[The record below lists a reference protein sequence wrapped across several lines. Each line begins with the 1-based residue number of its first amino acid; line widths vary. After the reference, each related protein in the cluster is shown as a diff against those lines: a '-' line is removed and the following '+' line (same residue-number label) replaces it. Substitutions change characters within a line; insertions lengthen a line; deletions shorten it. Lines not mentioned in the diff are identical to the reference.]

1 MVVYELI
8 TVTCISLVVV
18 SLFYCSFKMLYP
30 SYLFVHVLLARFGDG
45 LGNPRGPSSGRKWN
59 FTPARLCRWSHRI
72 GNLEPVKSGGENHW
86 GETEI
91 RRRHWMFHKK
101 K

>member
-18 SLFYCSFKMLYP
+18 SLFYFNFRMLYP

-45 LGNPRGPSSGRKWN
+45 LGSPEVPAVGESGTSRQRGFADGATESA
-59 FTPARLCRWSHRI
+59 TWSR
-72 GNLEPVKSGGENHW
+72 
-86 GETEI
+86 
-91 RRRHWMFHKK
+91 
-101 K
+101 